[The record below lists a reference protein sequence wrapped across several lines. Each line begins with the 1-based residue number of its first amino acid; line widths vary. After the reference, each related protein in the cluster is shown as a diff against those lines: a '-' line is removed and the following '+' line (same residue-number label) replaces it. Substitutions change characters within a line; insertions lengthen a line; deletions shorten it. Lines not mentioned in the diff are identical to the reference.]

1 VGFRVSK
8 WQIGLVAIAA
18 ILLVVAVNATRAQSE
33 GERYYDETG
42 HSIRGP
48 FLEHFDDNG
57 GLEVFGYPITDEF
70 IEDGVLVQYFQHLK
84 IEWRPENPSGSQ
96 VQFADI
102 GRQLGYDQPR
112 LTSDEIPSPGNP
124 FCAYY
129 AQTGH
134 SVCNAFLDYYRD
146 HGGEEVLGYPVSEFV
161 IERDRIVQSFEHAK
175 LEWHPENPVKQK
187 VQLANLGVVA
197 FKVSDNLATLLDPQ
211 TPGNRPHTITRI
223 NSRASLKWPVTG
235 RTGDQ
240 TIYVVVVDQQN
251 RPVGNAIIKI
261 VVHLPG
267 GDTVYTLPRTSD
279 SGKTQLTF
287 PFAEAKEGEY
297 VKIDVSAE
305 YNNLNVQTRISFLPW
320 K

>member
-1 VGFRVSK
+1 VGFQVSK
-8 WQIGLVAIAA
+8 WQIGLVLIGA
-18 ILLVVAVNATRAQSE
+18 ILLTIAVNATRAQTD

-48 FLEHFDDNG
+48 FLEHFDTNG
-57 GLEVFGYPITDEF
+57 ALEVFGYPITDEF
-70 IEDGVLVQYFQHLK
+70 IEDGVLVQYFQHVK
-84 IEWRPENPSGSQ
+84 IEWHPENPSGSQ
-96 VQFADI
+96 VEFADI
-102 GRQLGYDQPR
+102 GSLLGYEQERLPADQ
-112 LTSDEIPSPGNP
+112 IPAPGNP
-124 FCAYY
+124 YCVYY

-146 HGGEEVLGYPVSEFV
+146 HGGEKVLGYPISEFV

-175 LEWHPENPVKQK
+175 LEWHPENPIKQK

-197 FKVSDNLATLLDPQ
+197 FKVSDNVAALLNPQ
-211 TPGNRPHTITRI
+211 TPGNRPHTVTRI
-223 NSRASLKWPVTG
+223 NPRVSLKWPVTG

-251 RPVGNAIIKI
+251 RAVNDATINI
-261 VVHLPG
+261 VVHLPD
-267 GDTVYTLPRTSD
+267 GDMRYTLPRTNAN
-279 SGKTQLTF
+279 GRTQLTF
-287 PFAEAKEGEY
+287 PFADTKEGEY